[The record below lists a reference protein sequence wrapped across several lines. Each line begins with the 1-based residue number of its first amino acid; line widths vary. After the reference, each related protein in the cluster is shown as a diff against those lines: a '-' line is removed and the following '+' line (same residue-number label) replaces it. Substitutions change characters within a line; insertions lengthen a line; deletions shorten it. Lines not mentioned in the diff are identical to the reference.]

1 MENKIINFGDEK
13 GKIIISRK
21 FGYDH
26 GYSTV
31 TCYLNKIEFIHG
43 FVILYSDNEYTEII
57 NNDSIRDIKI
67 FERND
72 NNV

>member
-1 MENKIINFGDEK
+1 MENKIIDFGDEK
-13 GKIIISRK
+13 RKITISRK

-31 TCYLNKIEFIHG
+31 TYYLSKIEFIHG